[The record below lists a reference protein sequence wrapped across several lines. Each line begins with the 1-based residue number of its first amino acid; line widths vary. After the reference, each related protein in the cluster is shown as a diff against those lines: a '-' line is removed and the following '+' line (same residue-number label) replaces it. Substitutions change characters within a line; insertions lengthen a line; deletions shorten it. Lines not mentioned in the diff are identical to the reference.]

1 MLRAGEAMSALHAA
15 ARTGDV
21 AALTHALASGEDIN
35 SKDNLKRTPL
45 HMAAWAGHAV
55 AVQLLLDGGAVVGSE
70 ATDGVTGAQA
80 KRVIVH
86 GKAS

>member
-1 MLRAGEAMSALHAA
+1 
-15 ARTGDV
+15 
-21 AALTHALASGEDIN
+21 
-35 SKDNLKRTPL
+35 
-45 HMAAWAGHAV
+45 MAAWAGHAV
-55 AVQLLLDGGAVVGSE
+55 AVQPLLDGGAVVGSE

>member
-1 MLRAGEAMSALHAA
+1 MSTLHAA
-15 ARTGDV
+15 ARTGDA

-45 HMAAWAGHAV
+45 HLAAWAGHAA

-70 ATDGVTGAQA
+70 ATDGVTGAPVQ
-80 KRVIVH
+80 RSISH
-86 GKAS
+86 FDAS

>member
-1 MLRAGEAMSALHAA
+1 MSALHAA

-21 AALTHALASGEDIN
+21 AALTHALASGDDIN

-45 HMAAWAGHAV
+45 HMAAWAGHAA

-70 ATDGVTGAQA
+70 ATDGVTGTPA
-80 KRVIVH
+80 KRNILRVD
-86 GKAS
+86 AS